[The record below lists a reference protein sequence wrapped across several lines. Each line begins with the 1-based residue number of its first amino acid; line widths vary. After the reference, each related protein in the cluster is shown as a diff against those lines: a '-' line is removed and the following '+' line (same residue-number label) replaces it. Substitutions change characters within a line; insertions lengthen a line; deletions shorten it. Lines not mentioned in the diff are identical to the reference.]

1 MNAFLTLFGLLPRFL
16 ADSLEPGS
24 THIRC
29 TQARLWPVRWSG
41 EEACTQQAQPETNLD
56 VAAAKMKAGVTVK
69 GKGQRQMMVAGVK
82 AGRSSGDRKA
92 AL

>member
-1 MNAFLTLFGLLPRFL
+1 MKLLEATDFAKTKEG
-16 ADSLEPGS
+16 ADA
-24 THIRC
+24 HR
-29 TQARLWPVRWSG
+29 A
-41 EEACTQQAQPETNLD
+41 TQQAQPETNLD